1 MEGLFICKDDKY
13 IDQVR
18 GTSILSL
25 LARKDDFEIMLY
37 EFSAERPN
45 SITPG
50 NTPDLME
57 FYYIIEGS
65 IVIDEGDKSIKM
77 HKGDYFYVQNI
88 KNTVPFRTLSNT
100 KMLYVTSQPVYS
112 LLYTYTDELSSL
124 LKKSEEKD
132 VYTHKHGNRVQ
143 DYSVKIA
150 KKLGLS
156 NEINYSLAL
165 ASLFHDI
172 GKCFIPDEILNK
184 PSTLSENEFNYI
196 KNHSTYSSEL
206 LHGKFIEDIA
216 NIVEQ
221 HHERLDGSG
230 YPKGLKNNEIR
241 IEAKIIAVADSYD
254 AMTSDR
260 AYRKALTP
268 KAAMDELKCCIGKYY
283 DEGVVLAFEQV
294 LIEDGILWTSFLSL
308 KY

>member
-1 MEGLFICKDDKY
+1 MEGLIICKDEKY

-65 IVIDEGDKSIKM
+65 ILIEDGDKSIKLY
-77 HKGDYFYVQNI
+77 KGDYFYVQGI
-88 KNTVPFRTLSNT
+88 QDTVPFRTITNT
-100 KMLYVTSQPVYS
+100 KMLYVTSKPVYN

-124 LKKSEEKD
+124 LKKSEDKD
-132 VYTHKHGNRVQ
+132 IYTHKHGNRVQ

-150 KKLGLS
+150 SKLGLS
-156 NEINYSLAL
+156 TEINYALAL

-184 PSTLSENEFNYI
+184 TSSLSENEFNYI

-206 LHGKFIEDIA
+206 LSGKFIDDISS
-216 NIVEQ
+216 IVKQ

-230 YPKGLKNNEIR
+230 YPNGLNKDEIR

-260 AYRKALTP
+260 AYRKAMDP
-268 KAAMDELKCCIGKYY
+268 KTALEDLKNCIGKYY
-283 DEGVVLAFEQV
+283 DESVVMAFEQV
-294 LIEDGILWTSFLSL
+294 LMDERIL
-308 KY
+308 

>member
-1 MEGLFICKDDKY
+1 MEGLFICKDNKY
-13 IDQVR
+13 IDQVK

-37 EFSAERPN
+37 ELAAERPN

-50 NTPDLME
+50 NSPDLME
-57 FYYIIEGS
+57 FYYILEGS
-65 IVIDEGDKSIKM
+65 IVIEDGNNSIYLK
-77 HKGDYFYVQNI
+77 KGDYFYVQDI
-88 KNTVPFRTLSNT
+88 KDTIPLRTLVDT
-100 KMLYVTSQPVYS
+100 KMLYITSQPVYN
-112 LLYTYTDELSSL
+112 LLYTYTDELNNL
-124 LKKSEEKD
+124 LKKSEAKD
-132 VYTHKHGNRVQ
+132 IYTHKHSNRVQ

-150 KKLGLS
+150 GKLGLS
-156 NEINYSLAL
+156 SEINYTLAL

-184 PSTLSENEFNYI
+184 PSSLSENEYDYI
-196 KNHSTYSSEL
+196 KLHSTYSSEL
-206 LHGKFIEDIA
+206 LQGKFAEEIA

-230 YPKGLKNNEIR
+230 YPNGLKDEEIR

-254 AMTSDR
+254 AMTSER

-268 KAAMDELKCCIGKYY
+268 KVAMDELISCIGKFY
-283 DEGVVLAFEQV
+283 DKNVVLAFEQV
-294 LIEDGILWTSFLSL
+294 LKDEGIL
-308 KY
+308 